1 MATGYTKTLVLKTT
15 DGDVTVTGAKAQALQ
30 NRLDNDAR
38 FIHFTD
44 PSNSTKENYYN
55 IVSTSCGAC
64 LFATV
69 TSGTKTVA
77 DAACEEQLKNCE
89 EES

>member
-15 DGDVTVTGAKAQALQ
+15 DGDRTFQGGKAQALQ

-38 FIHFTD
+38 FFHATSVED
-44 PSNSTKENYYN
+44 PKVEEYFN
-55 IVSTSCGAC
+55 ITSAACGAC

-69 TSGTKTVA
+69 TSGKKTVA
-77 DAACEEQLKNCE
+77 DVECEEKLGCE
-89 EES
+89 E